1 MVKVPKYFY
10 ALFAVF
16 IPYYSVQKNAWNVII
31 RWLSS
36 THSKFMQMHQLS
48 VGRYIESN
56 GKLVTVHKMKCAFVA
71 VSKTVHEV
79 HW

>member
-1 MVKVPKYFY
+1 
-10 ALFAVF
+10 
-16 IPYYSVQKNAWNVII
+16 
-31 RWLSS
+31 
-36 THSKFMQMHQLS
+36 MQMHQLS

-79 HW
+79 HWWISERSVLIFLVRYTSIFHVLKSIAEVH